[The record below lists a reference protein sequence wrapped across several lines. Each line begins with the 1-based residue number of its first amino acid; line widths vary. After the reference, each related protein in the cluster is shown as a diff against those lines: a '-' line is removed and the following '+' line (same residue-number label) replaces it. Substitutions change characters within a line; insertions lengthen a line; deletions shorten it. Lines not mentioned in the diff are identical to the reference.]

1 MTLELALFIALAIL
15 QWADYYTTTEIIY
28 KGGGELNPILKW
40 LMLQFGVE
48 EGLIFKGFAVLLF
61 GAVMHSV
68 VVLATMDVIFL
79 AAVIWNFRQM
89 TK

>member
-1 MTLELALFIALAIL
+1 MTFELALFALLVFL
-15 QWADYYTTTEIIY
+15 QWADYYTTTQIIY

-40 LMLQFGVE
+40 LMLNFGVE
-48 EGLIFKGFAVLLF
+48 EGLIFKGFCIIIF

-68 VVLATMDVIFL
+68 VVLATMDVIFA

-89 TK
+89 SK